1 MNLKTDISVGEF
13 LDKVTILEI
22 KSQRI
27 LDSAKL
33 QNIDKELSLLQQIW
47 DVSPFVAQPLAEE
60 IAELKTI
67 NERLWTIEDDIRLKE
82 SQAQFDD
89 EFIKLARSVYVVN
102 DERATLKR
110 KINIK
115 VGSELVEEKSYAD
128 YRQKE

>member
-27 LDSAKL
+27 LDTKKL
-33 QNIDKELSLLQQIW
+33 QTIGKELHLLHQIW
-47 DVSPFVAQPLAEE
+47 DASPFATHPLTEE

-67 NERLWTIEDDIRLKE
+67 NEKLWTIEDDIRLKE

-89 EFIKLARSVYVVN
+89 EFIALARSVYVVN